1 MSPAHNGGS
10 PMRICLLNPCYWP
23 EVQRGS
29 ERVIREV
36 ANHLIE
42 GGHSVR
48 LLAGHPGPPSRV
60 VEEGLVVWRLPRV
73 LDGYLARRGV
83 QEYLTHLP
91 WSYLALRTGAD
102 DLAHASY
109 PTDACAA
116 LRAREVT
123 GSPVVFSYNG
133 LPNRPTF
140 AARRGRF
147 RLLTRAIYEADELVV
162 PSRAAADE
170 MERWFGRRARVIH
183 PGVDLDLFSPGDGR
197 AEQPTIVCAA
207 PWEDPRKRVP
217 LLVEAFKRVRRSRP
231 DAKLLLVRPHDPGAA
246 RDLEREEGVELVDW
260 VTESAGMATL
270 YRRAWVSALASYNE
284 AFGLVL
290 CEALACGT
298 PVVAEDA
305 WGPREIV
312 TSPDMGR
319 LFDGDRPED
328 ISASLLEALEL
339 SEASGTADACRHAAS
354 QFSTTRCGAEH
365 EQLFRELTE
374 SGHRLRR

>member
-1 MSPAHNGGS
+1 MSPAHNGDS

-48 LLAGHPGPPSRV
+48 LLAGHPGPPTRR

-73 LDGYLARRGV
+73 LDGYLTGRRV

-91 WSYLALRTGAD
+91 WSYLALRAGSD

-116 LRAREVT
+116 LRWREAS
-123 GSPVVFSYNG
+123 GRPVVFSYNG
-133 LPNRPTF
+133 LPSRPNF

-170 MERWFGRRARVIH
+170 MERWFGRRPRVIH
-183 PGVDLDLFSPGDGR
+183 PGVDLTRFAPANGR
-197 AEQPTIVCAA
+197 AERPTIVCAA
-207 PWEDPRKRVP
+207 PWEDARKRVP
-217 LLVEAFKRVRRSRP
+217 LLVEAFKHVRRARA
-231 DAKLLLVRPHDPGAA
+231 DASLVLVRPRDPGIA
-246 RDLEREEGVELVDW
+246 RRLAQEEGVELVDW
-260 VTESAGMATL
+260 VPDSAAMADL
-270 YRRAWVSALASYNE
+270 YRRAWVSALTSYNE

-305 WGPREIV
+305 WGPREII
-312 TSPDMGR
+312 TSPDVGR
-319 LFDGDRPED
+319 LFGGHEPED
-328 ISASLLEALEL
+328 IATSLLEALEL
-339 SEASGTADACRHAAS
+339 SEASGTANACRRAAL
-354 QFSTTRCGAEH
+354 QFSTARCGAEH
-365 EQLFRELTE
+365 EQLFRELT
-374 SGHRLRR
+374 